1 MRSGYLG
8 QEGLETDHQ
17 VKEVTMTQ
25 LGRCLLSAGVGV
37 AILGGLSGCIADGM
51 DPGSPRV
58 GSGLEFAEARLILEH
73 NATDGDAEIVV
84 FVKGGDEGLAS
95 LKVYA
100 PDGSVVVA
108 VSTQDRVVGLR
119 EFAVESAEPGV
130 AQVLRAY
137 PEGSYRIEGVTI
149 GGDRLHASARLSHK
163 LPSPPKLKVNTA
175 AGTVT
180 WSAAPGAVTYSLE
193 LEREVDGEDEMKL
206 TMELP
211 AAVRSL
217 SIPKAFSVA
226 GDYQVGIAAHG
237 ANGNII
243 VVEQEF
249 SIEE

>member
-1 MRSGYLG
+1 MA
-8 QEGLETDHQ
+8 
-17 VKEVTMTQ
+17 Q
-25 LGRCLLSAGVGV
+25 LKQRFLQAAVGV
-37 AILGGLSGCIADGM
+37 AILGGLSGCMTDSIV
-51 DPGSPRV
+51 PGSPRG

-100 PDGSVVVA
+100 PDGSVVLA
-108 VSTQDRVVGLR
+108 ASTQDRAVGLR

-137 PEGSYRIEGVTI
+137 PEGNYCIEGVTI
-149 GGDRLHASARLSHK
+149 GGDRLHASARLHHQ
-163 LPSPPKLKVNTA
+163 LPSPPKLRVNTA

-180 WSAAPGAVTYSLE
+180 WSAAPGAVAYSIE

-211 AAVRSL
+211 VDVRSF
-217 SIPKAFSVA
+217 SIPKAFLVP

-243 VVEQEF
+243 VVEREF